1 MSDKEV
7 AAPMVQVRFLIKRV
21 TLEDQANGVL
31 AQRMQIGPADPAT
44 GIAPHAMFRTVP
56 QLQYRCKQRVYLN
69 GAPVIEWTPWEDAIF
84 VREGEDEAAY
94 KQA

>member
-1 MSDKEV
+1 MSENTETTPSV
-7 AAPMVQVRFLIKRV
+7 EIRFLLKRV
-21 TLEDQANGVL
+21 TLEEQANGIL

-56 QLQYRCKQRVYLN
+56 QLQYRAKKRVYLN
-69 GAPVIEWTPWEDAIF
+69 GAPVIEWTPWTDVLF
-84 VREGEDEAAY
+84 VREGEDESAY